1 MNPPFDD
8 EPSLPRASTSVMP
21 VTPIA
26 SSGLGRGLAAMSSEL
41 SLLFDPLCIAAA
53 AVLAPTLAGATP
65 YGDDLVQAAAVS
77 AVAAALILHDPRFG
91 TLVLQDLAHR
101 LVRSHAL
108 RFAALAAALLALG
121 AIGPVFD
128 GLGPGLLAAWAA
140 ASLVATSLARVLVAR
155 ALRSLQRRGAFAERV
170 VVVGNGAC
178 LERVLHALHGSR
190 PHTIELS
197 GVFDDS
203 AASPGPPLAGL
214 IRLGQERRIDW
225 ILLALP
231 ADSPDAAVRLASLLL
246 RLKAL
251 SVPIG
256 LCSGDTAGLP
266 QPVAGVAPRRVLS
279 FDAHDLA
286 SFTVVA
292 RRFGVQAYGFAVTPN
307 VDHLIRLDESAA
319 FRELYA
325 AADYI
330 LLDSRFL
337 ARLMRVT
344 RGLHLPVCTGSDLV
358 ATLLR
363 EVVDADD
370 PLVLI
375 GGSDAQAHTL
385 AALHGLSRLSHFN
398 PPMGFIHDPAAVED
412 CLRFIE
418 AHSPFRYCLL
428 AVGAPQQEM
437 LARMLKARGQARG
450 LALCIGASINF
461 LTGDERRAPHWMQ
474 QAGLEWSFRL
484 MRDPRRLAGRYLVRG
499 PRVFALLR
507 RAEIVLRP
515 STAIGAAMD
524 SAGSVGPGR
533 LQAPLLVET
542 VAAVEPAFAEQD
554 QRLVVVV
561 GGGA

>member
-8 EPSLPRASTSVMP
+8 EPILPRP
-21 VTPIA
+21 ITPLTHIA

-53 AVLAPTLAGATP
+53 AALATLLAGGTP
-65 YGDDLVQAAAVS
+65 HVDDLVQAAAVS
-77 AVAAALILHDPRFG
+77 AGAAALILHDPGFG
-91 TLVLQDLAHR
+91 ALVRQDRNRQLM
-101 LVRSHAL
+101 RSHAL
-108 RFAALAAALLALG
+108 RCAALAAALLALG

-128 GLGPGLLAAWAA
+128 GLAPGLLAAWAG
-140 ASLVATSLARVLVAR
+140 ASLVATSVARMLVAR
-155 ALRSLQRRGAFAERV
+155 ALRALQRRGAFAERV

-197 GVFDDS
+197 GVFDD
-203 AASPGPPLAGL
+203 AAAAPGPALAGL
-214 IRLGQERRIDW
+214 IQLGQERRIDW

-231 ADSPDAAVRLASLLL
+231 ADSPDAAARLASLLL

-256 LCSGDTAGLP
+256 LCTDDVDSAP
-266 QPVAGVAPRRVLS
+266 QPVADVLPRRVLR

-286 SFTVVA
+286 SFTAVA
-292 RRFGVQAYGFAVTPN
+292 SRFGEQAYGFAVTPN

-319 FRELYA
+319 FRDLYA

-337 ARLMRVT
+337 ARLMQVT
-344 RGLHLPVCTGSDLV
+344 RGLRLPVCTGSDLV

-363 EVVDADD
+363 EVVQADD
-370 PLVLI
+370 ALVLI
-375 GGSDAQAHTL
+375 GCSDAQAQTL
-385 AALHGLSRLSHFN
+385 AALHGLSRLAHFN
-398 PPMGFIHDPAAVED
+398 PPMGFIRDPQAVED
-412 CLRFIE
+412 CLCFIE

-437 LARMLKARGQARG
+437 LAQMLKARGRARG

-461 LTGDERRAPHWMQ
+461 LTGNERRAPHWMQ

-484 MRDPRRLAGRYLVRG
+484 MQDPRRLAGRYLVRG

-515 STAIGAAMD
+515 PVAIGPVGD
-524 SAGSVGPGR
+524 GSVAPGR
-533 LQAPLLVET
+533 LQATLLVEA
-542 VAAVEPAFAEQD
+542 VAAIEPAFAEQD
-554 QRLVVVV
+554 QRLVVVM
-561 GGGA
+561 GGSA